1 MTSPSLFRRVDKI
14 FDLAAASVASVCL
27 SVAVAA
33 GFWQVLTRFAF
44 QNPSVWSE
52 ALVRLM
58 LIWMVMIGVGLA
70 LRHGALVSID
80 LAEKRVRGSARR
92 VLRLTIFGANV
103 AVLGALLYFGYR
115 MVGRVQAQE
124 MAGLEISMAWGYAAI
139 PVGAAFGIL
148 GSIANYRS
156 HENSELENAT

>member
-1 MTSPSLFRRVDKI
+1 MTSIPLMTRLDKA
-14 FDLAAASVASVCL
+14 FDLAASVAASLCL
-27 SVAVAA
+27 AGAAAA
-33 GFWQVLTRFAF
+33 GFWQVVTRFIF
-44 QNPSVWSE
+44 ENPSVWSE
-52 ALVRLM
+52 ALVRL
-58 LIWMVMIGVGLA
+58 LLVWMVMIGLGVA
-70 LRHGALVSID
+70 IRHGALVSID
-80 LAEKRVRGSARR
+80 IAEKNARGLFLKVVRVAILSAD
-92 VLRLTIFGANV
+92 V